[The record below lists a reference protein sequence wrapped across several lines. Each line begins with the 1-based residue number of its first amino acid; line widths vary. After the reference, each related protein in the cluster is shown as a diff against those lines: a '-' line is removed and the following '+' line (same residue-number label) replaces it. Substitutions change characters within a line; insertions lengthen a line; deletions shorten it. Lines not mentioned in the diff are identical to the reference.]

1 MTSPI
6 SAASRGTDA
15 PRPAPGRSGPKAPN
29 ALAKVLSWI
38 REHTLAAVTVVVF
51 VFLLAPNAII
61 LWMSFNQPVGKFN
74 YTWNAFSL
82 DAWKH
87 PCANNEMCHSLSL
100 SVQIGLVTTAVST
113 ALGTMIAFAM
123 VRYRFRARS
132 SVNSLLFLPM
142 AAPEVVMGATLTA
155 LFFNTVGPG
164 SLGFWTITVA
174 HIMFCLSYVVV
185 TVKARLAG
193 MDPTLERAAQD
204 LYATPTQTFMKV
216 TLPLVAPGI
225 AAAALLAFAL
235 SVDDYIVT
243 VFTAGNLETFPM
255 YIWGSVQRAY
265 PAQIDVIGS
274 MMLLLTM
281 AVIAISQVLNRVRNV
296 RR

>member
-1 MTSPI
+1 MT
-6 SAASRGTDA
+6 ALTA
-15 PRPAPGRSGPKAPN
+15 PPATRATAPGERRRSPA
-29 ALAKVLSWI
+29 AWV
-38 REHTLAAVTVVVF
+38 REHLLPAVTLVVF
-51 VFLLAPNAII
+51 VFMLLPNAVI
-61 LWMSFNQPVGKFN
+61 LWMSFNKPVGRFD
-74 YTWNAFSL
+74 YVWHQFSL
-82 DAWKH
+82 DAWKN
-87 PCANNEMCHSLSL
+87 PCANSEMCHSIGLSL
-100 SVQIGLVTTAVST
+100 QIGVVATVVAT

-123 VRYRFRARS
+123 VRHRFKARS
-132 SVNSLLFLPM
+132 GINALLFLPM
-142 AAPEVVMGATLTA
+142 AAPEVVMGATLA
-155 LFFNTVGPG
+155 AMFFNTIGPG
-164 SLGFWTITVA
+164 GLGFWTITIA
-174 HIMFCLSYVVV
+174 HVMFCVSYVVV
-185 TVKARLAG
+185 TVKSRLAG

-235 SVDDYIVT
+235 SVDDYIIT

-274 MMLLLTM
+274 LMLLCTM
-281 AVIAISQVLNRVRNV
+281 GFIVLSQLLGRARNA

>member
-1 MTSPI
+1 MTTATAPSASP
-6 SAASRGTDA
+6 SPAAGRG
-15 PRPAPGRSGPKAPN
+15 PAVPPAVRRRGP
-29 ALAKVLSWI
+29 LAWA
-38 REHTLAAVTVVVF
+38 REHVLAAFTVAVF
-51 VFLLAPNAII
+51 VFMLAPNAVI
-61 LWMSFNQPVGKFN
+61 LWMSFNQPLGKFD
-74 YTWNAFSL
+74 YDWNKFSL
-82 DAWKH
+82 QAWKN
-87 PCANNEMCHSLSL
+87 PCASNEMCHSLGL
-100 SVQIGLVTTAVST
+100 SVEIGLVATLAST
-113 ALGTMIAFAM
+113 ILGTMIAFAM
-123 VRYRFRARS
+123 VRHRFRARS
-132 SVNSLLFLPM
+132 GINSLLFLPM

-155 LFFNTVGPG
+155 LFFNTIGPG
-164 SLGFWTITVA
+164 SLGFWTITIA

-235 SVDDYIVT
+235 SVDDYIIT

-274 MMLLLTM
+274 LMLIVTM
-281 AVIAISQVLNRVRNV
+281 AIIAFSQILGRARNA

>member
-1 MTSPI
+1 MSTVTAP
-6 SAASRGTDA
+6 SAAPAAVT
-15 PRPAPGRSGPKAPN
+15 PAPKPRRRSP
-29 ALAKVLSWI
+29 LAWI
-38 REHTLAAVTVVVF
+38 REHTLLAVTIVVF
-51 VFLLAPNAII
+51 VFMLLPNAVI
-61 LWMSFNQPVGKFN
+61 LWMSFNRPVGKFD
-74 YTWNAFSL
+74 YVWNQFSL
-82 DAWKH
+82 DAWRH
-87 PCANNEMCHSLSL
+87 PCANSEMCHSIGLSL
-100 SVQIGLVTTAVST
+100 QIGVVATIVATV
-113 ALGTMIAFAM
+113 LGTMIAFAM

-132 SVNSLLFLPM
+132 GINALLFLPM
-142 AAPEVVMGATLTA
+142 AAPEVVMGATLAA

-164 SLGFWTITVA
+164 SLGFWTITIA
-174 HIMFCLSYVVV
+174 HVMFCVSYVVV
-185 TVKARLAG
+185 TVKSRLAG

-204 LYATPTQTFMKV
+204 LYATPAQTFRHV

-235 SVDDYIVT
+235 SVDDYIIT

-274 MMLLLTM
+274 LMLLGTM
-281 AVIAISQVLNRVRNV
+281 AVIALSQLVGRARTA